1 MQLRPDRSERDVWFI
16 YSRRPGKISATPAN
30 ATGWAALAGCVAATL
45 IFGMTVG
52 GWAAAIHPIFGFL
65 ALMSVATIGT
75 LLTVRLAIA
84 KGKRID

>member
-1 MQLRPDRSERDVWFI
+1 MQLRPDRPEHDVWFI
-16 YSRRPGKISATPAN
+16 YSRRPGKISATPVSAM
-30 ATGWAALAGCVAATL
+30 GWAALAGCVSATL
-45 IFGMTVG
+45 ILGMAVG

-65 ALMSVATIGT
+65 ALMSVTTIGV